1 MKKSI
6 IGFILLVAAFTVNAQ
21 DKKFQL
27 AAGPVVSIPT
37 GELESIN
44 TVGFGAELVATY
56 NLSDSFQGFAQT
68 GVQFFGGKTL
78 NSGIGSIKMP
88 SFTHI
93 PVLVGARYLIDKF
106 NVGLG
111 AGYGSFS
118 LDGSKSNGFSVSP
131 QVGVN
136 LGKIDLTGHYTST
149 SVSNGSLNYFGL
161 KTAYK
166 F

>member
-1 MKKSI
+1 MKKQI
-6 IGFILLVAAFTVNAQ
+6 ISFFLLIAAFTVNAQ

-27 AAGPVVSIPT
+27 AAGPVVSFPT
-37 GELESIN
+37 GELKKIN

-68 GVQFFGGKTL
+68 GVQFFGGKSLSLGTE
-78 NSGIGSIKMP
+78 SIKMP

-93 PVLVGARYLIDKF
+93 PVLVGARYLINQF

-131 QVGVN
+131 QVGVS
-136 LGKIDLTGHYTST
+136 LGKINLTGHYTST
-149 SVSNGSLNYFGL
+149 SVSNGSLNYIGL